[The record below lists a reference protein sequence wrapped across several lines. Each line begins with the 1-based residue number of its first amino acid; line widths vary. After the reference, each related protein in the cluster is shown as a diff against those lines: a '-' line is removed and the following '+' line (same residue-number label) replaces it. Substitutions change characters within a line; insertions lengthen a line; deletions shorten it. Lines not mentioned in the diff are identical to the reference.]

1 MVEERFAEEQ
11 IAVLDP
17 MVDKLLTMM
26 GAARDAFNRHSR
38 ASLLELLSLQGVVAQ
53 DFGDVAKQL
62 RSLSARKSE
71 GERLVLTRFQS
82 IVDHLA
88 IIGDNIGR
96 CAEPIKQKI
105 KGAVLFSE
113 KAVTQANFLFDQHSG
128 MIRSLLDIIKTDND
142 FLKKYL
148 LEEGRKLGKAALS
161 YATEHEDR
169 MIEGLCLPEAAPIFL
184 ALMDRMSTIAQHE
197 VEIATLLARRP

>member
-1 MVEERFAEEQ
+1 MVEEWFAEEQ

-38 ASLLELLSLQGVVAQ
+38 TSLLELLSLQGVVAQ
-53 DFGDVAKQL
+53 DFNDVARQL

-71 GERLVLTRFQS
+71 SERPALTRFQS
-82 IVDHLA
+82 IVDHLG

-96 CAEPIKQKI
+96 SAEPIRQKI
-105 KGAVLFSE
+105 KSAVLFSE

-128 MIRSLLDIIKTDND
+128 MIRSVRDIIKTDNE

-169 MIEGLCLPEAAPIFL
+169 MIEGLCMPEAAPIFL

-197 VEIATLLARRP
+197 VEIATLLARKR